1 MRGTPSAAI
10 SVAGPWATSRGT
22 PGGSEESVAIYALG
36 ELVPTVAPD
45 AFVHEMATVIGDVR
59 IGAGSSVWPSAVLRG
74 DFGAIVIGTRTSVQ
88 DGVVI
93 HTTPGRPTIVG
104 DRCVIGHLAHLEGCT
119 VGDQSLIGVGAAVLA
134 RAEIGAGAAVG
145 AGAVVTHGTVVPPG
159 LTALGVPAR
168 VREDLPAPAW
178 LSGSHDEYVAMAV
191 RFRRELRRIG

>member
-1 MRGTPSAAI
+1 M
-10 SVAGPWATSRGT
+10 
-22 PGGSEESVAIYALG
+22 AIYALG
-36 ELVPTVAPD
+36 DLVPEIAPD
-45 AFVHEMATVIGDVR
+45 AFVHEAATVVGNVTIGS
-59 IGAGSSVWPSAVLRG
+59 ASSVWPSAVLRG
-74 DFGAIVIGTRTSVQ
+74 DFGAIVIGERTSVQ
-88 DGVVI
+88 DGVVV
-93 HTTPGRPTIVG
+93 HTTPGRATIVG

-145 AGAVVTHGTVVPPG
+145 AGAVVTHGTIVPPG

-178 LSGSHDEYVAMAV
+178 LSGSHDEYVAMAQ